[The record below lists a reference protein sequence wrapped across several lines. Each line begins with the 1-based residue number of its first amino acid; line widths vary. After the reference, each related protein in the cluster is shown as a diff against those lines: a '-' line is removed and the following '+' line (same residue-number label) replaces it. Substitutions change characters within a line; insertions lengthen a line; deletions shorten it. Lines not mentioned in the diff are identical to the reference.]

1 MHGSTVLPVTGVDEM
16 EARIEIVNVGADTAH
31 VLSAVFADLEAAHAY
46 AVAYPGAYW
55 NDLEV
60 ADDGGVSLTI
70 AVE

>member
-1 MHGSTVLPVTGVDEM
+1 M

-55 NDLEV
+55 TDLDV
-60 ADDGGVSLTI
+60 SDDGSVSLTI

>member
-1 MHGSTVLPVTGVDEM
+1 M
-16 EARIEIVNVGADTAH
+16 EARIEIVNVGADTARTMM
-31 VLSAVFADLEAAHAY
+31 LTFADLEAAHAY

-55 NDLEV
+55 TDLEV